1 MSSITPKYPHLLHGG
16 DYNPDQWLDRPDSL
30 KKDIEL
36 MKAAHINCVSVAIF
50 AWAKLEP
57 EEGRYEFDWLE
68 KVINDLY
75 ESGIYTVLATPSGAK
90 PRWMSEKYPEIRR
103 VDSSGKR
110 EESGKRHNHCYTSPV
125 YREKVKAMNTALA
138 QRFAKH
144 PGVILWH
151 LSNEY
156 GGECRC
162 ELCKEAFREWLKNK
176 YGDISALNKQYWTD
190 FWAQTYNSFDEINPP
205 SPRTMWGGDPI
216 HGLCIDW
223 KRFVTDQVGSF
234 IQMEKD
240 AVKAADPSIPVTANL
255 MYDFYFYNY
264 FKWKDILDVV
274 SWDSYPV
281 WKGTAQGDVEEA
293 QNHALWHDVMRSIKQ
308 KPFLLMESC
317 PSATNWQP
325 VSRLK
330 RPGMQLAASMSAVG
344 HGSNS
349 VQYFQFRKSRGS
361 SEKFHGAVVDHVGHG
376 DTRAFRDVQEVGER
390 LELLDKALYNSEVR
404 PDVAIVFDTENRWA
418 LDNAQGPRNCG
429 IHYAEAVRDQ
439 YRALWQMGVPVDI
452 VDEESDISKYKLV
465 LAPMLYMLRAGFE
478 EKLRAFVKAGGTLV
492 GTYHTGLVNENDLCH
507 LGGWPGGGLRE
518 LYGIWN
524 EEIDGLWDG
533 EENSIVTGDGKS
545 YRVTELCELIHAEE
559 AKVIGTYGSDF
570 YKGRPALTVSEYGGG
585 QAYYVAA
592 RAGVDFY
599 SDFLRTL
606 ISALDCKRALPDDA
620 PFGVEACLR
629 ETDSERFV
637 FLQNFTGEPKT
648 VDLPE
653 GYIDL
658 ATGQP
663 AAKAELRGYDSATI
677 AKSMQ

>member
-1 MSSITPKYPHLLHGG
+1 
-16 DYNPDQWLDRPDSL
+16 
-30 KKDIEL
+30 
-36 MKAAHINCVSVAIF
+36 
-50 AWAKLEP
+50 
-57 EEGRYEFDWLE
+57 
-68 KVINDLY
+68 
-75 ESGIYTVLATPSGAK
+75 
-90 PRWMSEKYPEIRR
+90 MSEKYPEIRR

-281 WKGTAQGDVEEA
+281 WVGNAKGDVEEA

-478 EKLRAFVKAGGTLV
+478 EKLKAFVKAGGTLV

-663 AAKAELRGYDSATI
+663 AAKAELRGYDSVTI
-677 AKSMQ
+677 AKSMK